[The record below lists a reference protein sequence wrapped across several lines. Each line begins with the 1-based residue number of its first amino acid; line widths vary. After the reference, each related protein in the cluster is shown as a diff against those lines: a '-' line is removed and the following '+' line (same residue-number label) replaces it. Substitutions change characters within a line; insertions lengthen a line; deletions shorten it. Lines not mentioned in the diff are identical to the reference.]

1 VSAARLAGAVELAS
15 AVWAGLAWGVLL
27 ALLLWALL

>member
-1 VSAARLAGAVELAS
+1 LSAARLASAVEVA
-15 AVWAGLAWGVLL
+15 ATAWAGLAWGALL